1 MNIAIVT
8 INQENAA
15 IASWLAAQD
24 FSGCT
29 LAHWKIEP
37 QPAVAEQVLD
47 ALVEQ
52 WQRTPADVVL
62 FPPGTFGDELSTRL
76 AWRLHGASIC
86 QVTSLDIPTV
96 SVRKSHWGNALTATL
111 QTEKRP
117 LCLSLARQA
126 GADKNATL
134 PSGMQQLN
142 IVPGALPDWLISVE
156 NLKNV
161 TRNPLAEARRV
172 LVVGQGGEADNQE
185 IAMLAE
191 KMGAEVGYSRARV
204 MNGGVDAEKVIG
216 ISGHLLAPEV
226 CIVVGASGA
235 AALMAGVR
243 NSKFVVAINH
253 DASAAVFSQ
262 ADVGVVDDWKAVL
275 EALVTNIHAD
285 CQ

>member
-15 IASWLAAQD
+15 IASWLAEQD

-29 LAHWKIEP
+29 LAHWHIEP
-37 QPAVAEQVLD
+37 QPVVAEQVLD

-142 IVPGALPDWLISVE
+142 IVPGALPDWLVSIE

-161 TRNPLAEARRV
+161 TRDPLAEAR
-172 LVVGQGGEADNQE
+172 
-185 IAMLAE
+185 
-191 KMGAEVGYSRARV
+191 RARV

-262 ADVGVVDDWKAVL
+262 ADVGVVDDWKVVL

>member
-1 MNIAIVT
+1 MNITIVT

-29 LAHWKIEP
+29 LAHWQIEP
-37 QPAVAEQVLD
+37 QPVVAEQVLD

-86 QVTSLDIPTV
+86 QVTSLDIRTV
-96 SVRKSHWGNALTATL
+96 SMRKSHWGNALTATL

-126 GADKNATL
+126 GAAKNATL

-142 IVPGALPDWLISVE
+142 IVPGAPPDWLISVE

-161 TRNPLAEARRV
+161 TRDPLAEARRV
-172 LVVGQGGEADNQE
+172 LGVGQGGEK
-185 IAMLAE
+185 L
-191 KMGAEVGYSRARV
+191 GAEVGYRRARG

-275 EALVTNIHAD
+275 EALVTTIHAD

>member
-1 MNIAIVT
+1 MHIRKAKPQDAQALLDYLRTVGGESDNLTFGSEGLPISPEAEAEYLAAL
-8 INQENAA
+8 ENAPK
-15 IASWLAAQD
+15 SVML
-24 FSGCT
+24 
-29 LAHWKIEP
+29 
-37 QPAVAEQVLD
+37 VAEDNGQIVGNIGL
-47 ALVEQ
+47 Q
-52 WQRTPADVVL
+52 GIPRQRLCHRAD
-62 FPPGTFGDELSTRL
+62 L
-76 AWRLHGASIC
+76 AI
-86 QVTSLDIPTV
+86 

-126 GADKNATL
+126 GAAKNATL

-142 IVPGALPDWLISVE
+142 IVPGALPDWLVSTE
-156 NLKNV
+156 DLKNV
-161 TRNPLAEARRV
+161 TRDPLAEARRV

-191 KMGAEVGYSRARV
+191 KLGAEVGYSRARV

-262 ADVGVVDDWKAVL
+262 ADVGVVDDWKVVL

>member
-29 LAHWKIEP
+29 LAHWQIEP
-37 QPAVAEQVLD
+37 QPVVAEQVLD

-126 GADKNATL
+126 GAAKNATL

-142 IVPGALPDWLISVE
+142 IVPGALPDWLVSTEDLKLSLIHISE
-156 NLKNV
+156 P
-161 TRNPLAEARRV
+161 TRL
-172 LVVGQGGEADNQE
+172 G
-185 IAMLAE
+185 M
-191 KMGAEVGYSRARV
+191 
-204 MNGGVDAEKVIG
+204 
-216 ISGHLLAPEV
+216 ISY
-226 CIVVGASGA
+226 
-235 AALMAGVR
+235 
-243 NSKFVVAINH
+243 
-253 DASAAVFSQ
+253 AVFCLKKKKKSQ
-262 ADVGVVDDWKAVL
+262 RFPETSCPKIDVSMQQQGL
-275 EALVTNIHAD
+275 
-285 CQ
+285 

>member
-1 MNIAIVT
+1 M
-8 INQENAA
+8 
-15 IASWLAAQD
+15 
-24 FSGCT
+24 
-29 LAHWKIEP
+29 
-37 QPAVAEQVLD
+37 
-47 ALVEQ
+47 
-52 WQRTPADVVL
+52 
-62 FPPGTFGDELSTRL
+62 
-76 AWRLHGASIC
+76 
-86 QVTSLDIPTV
+86 
-96 SVRKSHWGNALTATL
+96 
-111 QTEKRP
+111 
-117 LCLSLARQA
+117 
-126 GADKNATL
+126 
-134 PSGMQQLN
+134 
-142 IVPGALPDWLISVE
+142 
-156 NLKNV
+156 
-161 TRNPLAEARRV
+161 
-172 LVVGQGGEADNQE
+172 VVGQGGEADNQE

-262 ADVGVVDDWKAVL
+262 ADVGVVDDWKVVL

>member
-1 MNIAIVT
+1 M
-8 INQENAA
+8 
-15 IASWLAAQD
+15 ASWLAAQD

-29 LAHWKIEP
+29 LAHWQIEP
-37 QPAVAEQVLD
+37 QPVVAEQVLD

-126 GADKNATL
+126 GAAKNATL

-142 IVPGALPDWLISVE
+142 IVPGALPDWLVSTE
-156 NLKNV
+156 DLKNV
-161 TRNPLAEARRV
+161 TRDPLAEARRV

-191 KMGAEVGYSRARV
+191 KLGAEVGYSRARV

-262 ADVGVVDDWKAVL
+262 ADVGVVDDWKVVL

>member
-8 INQENAA
+8 INQDHAA
-15 IASWLAAQD
+15 MANWLAEQD

-29 LAHWKIEP
+29 LTHWQIEP
-37 QPAVAEQVLD
+37 QPMVAEQVLD

-52 WQRTPADVVL
+52 WQRTPAEVVL
-62 FPPGTFGDELSTRL
+62 FPPGVFGDELATRL
-76 AWRLHGASIC
+76 AWRVHGASIC
-86 QVTSLDIPTV
+86 QVISCDISTV
-96 SVRKSHWGNALTATL
+96 SVRKSHWGNALMATL

-126 GADKNATL
+126 GAAKNATL

-142 IVPGALPDWLISVE
+142 IVPGALPDWLVSIE
-156 NLKNV
+156 DLKNV
-161 TRNPLAEARRV
+161 TRDPLVEARWV
-172 LVVGQGGEADNQE
+172 LVVGQGGEADSHE

-191 KMGAEVGYSRARV
+191 KLGAEVGYSRARV
-204 MNGGVDAEKVIG
+204 MNGGFDAEKVIG
-216 ISGHLLAPEV
+216 ISGHLLAPDV
-226 CIVVGASGA
+226 CIVAGASGA

-243 NSKFVVAINH
+243 NSQFVVVINH

-262 ADVGVVDDWKAVL
+262 ADVGVVDDWKTVL

-285 CQ
+285 CL

>member
-1 MNIAIVT
+1 M
-8 INQENAA
+8 
-15 IASWLAAQD
+15 
-24 FSGCT
+24 
-29 LAHWKIEP
+29 
-37 QPAVAEQVLD
+37 LD

-52 WQRTPADVVL
+52 WQRTPAEFVL
-62 FPPGTFGDELSTRL
+62 FPPGASGDELATRL
-76 AWRLHGASIC
+76 AWRLHGTSIC
-86 QVTSLDIPTV
+86 QIISLDIPTA

-126 GADKNATL
+126 GAAKNAML

-142 IVPGALPDWLISVE
+142 IVPGALPDWFVSIE
-156 NLKNV
+156 NLKNT
-161 TRNPLAEARRV
+161 TRDPLVEARRV
-172 LVVGQGGEADNQE
+172 LVVGQGGEADSHD
-185 IAMLAE
+185 IATLAE
-191 KMGAEVGYSRARV
+191 KLGAEVGYSRARV
-204 MNGGVDAEKVIG
+204 MNGGFDAEKVIG
-216 ISGHLLAPEV
+216 ISGHLLAPEI
-226 CIVVGASGA
+226 CIVAGASGA

-243 NSKFVVAINH
+243 NSQFVVAVNH

>member
-1 MNIAIVT
+1 M
-8 INQENAA
+8 
-15 IASWLAAQD
+15 
-24 FSGCT
+24 
-29 LAHWKIEP
+29 
-37 QPAVAEQVLD
+37 LD

-86 QVTSLDIPTV
+86 QVTSVRYSNRKRAQIPLGKCANGDAAN
-96 SVRKSHWGNALTATL
+96 RKTPAM
-111 QTEKRP
+111 P
-117 LCLSLARQA
+117 SLARQA

-161 TRNPLAEARRV
+161 TRDPLTEARRV

-262 ADVGVVDDWKAVL
+262 ADVGVVDDWKVVL

>member
-29 LAHWKIEP
+29 LAHWQIEP
-37 QPAVAEQVLD
+37 QPVVAEQVLD

-126 GADKNATL
+126 GAAKNATL

-142 IVPGALPDWLISVE
+142 IVPGALPDWLVSTE
-156 NLKNV
+156 DLKNV
-161 TRNPLAEARRV
+161 TRDPLAEARRV

-191 KMGAEVGYSRARV
+191 KLGAEVGYSRARV

-216 ISGHLLAPEV
+216 IDRKS
-226 CIVVGASGA
+226 VV
-235 AALMAGVR
+235 
-243 NSKFVVAINH
+243 
-253 DASAAVFSQ
+253 
-262 ADVGVVDDWKAVL
+262 
-275 EALVTNIHAD
+275 
-285 CQ
+285 

>member
-24 FSGCT
+24 FSGCI
-29 LAHWKIEP
+29 LAHWQIEP
-37 QPAVAEQVLD
+37 QPVVAEQVLD

-96 SVRKSHWGNALTATL
+96 SVRM
-111 QTEKRP
+111 
-117 LCLSLARQA
+117 
-126 GADKNATL
+126 

-142 IVPGALPDWLISVE
+142 IVPGALPDWLVSTE
-156 NLKNV
+156 DLKNV
-161 TRNPLAEARRV
+161 TRDPLAEARRV

-191 KMGAEVGYSRARV
+191 KLGAEVGYSRARV

-262 ADVGVVDDWKAVL
+262 ADVGVVDDWKVVL

>member
-15 IASWLAAQD
+15 IASWQAAQD

-126 GADKNATL
+126 GAAKKRHVALWYAATEHC
-134 PSGMQQLN
+134 PRCAS
-142 IVPGALPDWLISVE
+142 
-156 NLKNV
+156 
-161 TRNPLAEARRV
+161 RLA
-172 LVVGQGGEADNQE
+172 G
-185 IAMLAE
+185 
-191 KMGAEVGYSRARV
+191 
-204 MNGGVDAEKVIG
+204 
-216 ISGHLLAPEV
+216 
-226 CIVVGASGA
+226 
-235 AALMAGVR
+235 
-243 NSKFVVAINH
+243 
-253 DASAAVFSQ
+253 
-262 ADVGVVDDWKAVL
+262 
-275 EALVTNIHAD
+275 
-285 CQ
+285 

>member
-1 MNIAIVT
+1 MNIVLVT
-8 INQENAA
+8 INQDHAA

-29 LAHWKIEP
+29 LAHWQIEP
-37 QPAVAEQVLD
+37 QPMIAEQVLD

-52 WQRTPADVVL
+52 WQRTPAEVVL
-62 FPPGTFGDELSTRL
+62 FPPGAFGDELATRL
-76 AWRLHGASIC
+76 AWRVHGASIC
-86 QVTSLDIPTV
+86 QVISFDISTA

-172 LVVGQGGEADNQE
+172 LVVGQGGEADN
-185 IAMLAE
+185 
-191 KMGAEVGYSRARV
+191 
-204 MNGGVDAEKVIG
+204 
-216 ISGHLLAPEV
+216 
-226 CIVVGASGA
+226 
-235 AALMAGVR
+235 
-243 NSKFVVAINH
+243 
-253 DASAAVFSQ
+253 
-262 ADVGVVDDWKAVL
+262 
-275 EALVTNIHAD
+275 
-285 CQ
+285 

>member
-8 INQENAA
+8 INQDYAA
-15 IASWLAAQD
+15 IASWLAEQD
-24 FSGCT
+24 FRGST
-29 LAHWKIEP
+29 LIHWQIEP
-37 QPAVAEQVLD
+37 QPMVAEQVLD

-52 WQRTPADVVL
+52 WQRTPAEVVL

-76 AWRLHGASIC
+76 AWRLHGASVC
-86 QVTSLDIPTV
+86 QAVSLDIPTA

-117 LCLSLARQA
+117 LCISLTRQVGVA
-126 GADKNATL
+126 KNVTL
-134 PSGMQQLN
+134 LSGMQQLN
-142 IVPGALPDWLISVE
+142 IVPGALPDWLVGIE

-161 TRNPLAEARRV
+161 TRDPLAEARRV
-172 LVVGQGGEADNQE
+172 LVVGQGGEADSQE

-191 KMGAEVGYSRARV
+191 KLGAEVGYSRARV
-204 MNGGVDAEKVIG
+204 MNGGFDAEKVIG
-216 ISGHLLAPEV
+216 ISGHLLAPDV
-226 CIVVGASGA
+226 CIVAGASGA

-253 DASAAVFSQ
+253 DVSAAVFSQ

-275 EALVTNIHAD
+275 EALVANIHSD

>member
-8 INQENAA
+8 INQDHSAMEG
-15 IASWLAAQD
+15 WLAEQD

-29 LAHWKIEP
+29 LTHWRIEP
-37 QPAVAEQVLD
+37 QPVVAEQVLD

-52 WQRTPADVVL
+52 WQRTPAEVVL
-62 FPPGTFGDELSTRL
+62 FPSGAFGDELATRL
-76 AWRLHGASIC
+76 AWRVHGASIC

-126 GADKNATL
+126 GAAKNAML

-142 IVPGALPDWLISVE
+142 IVPGALPDWFVSIE
-156 NLKNV
+156 NLKNT
-161 TRNPLAEARRV
+161 TRDPLVEARRV
-172 LVVGQGGEADNQE
+172 LVVGQGGEADSHE

-191 KMGAEVGYSRARV
+191 RLGAEVGYSRARV
-204 MNGGVDAEKVIG
+204 MNGGFDAEKVIG
-216 ISGHLLAPEV
+216 ISGHLLAPEI
-226 CIVVGASGA
+226 CIVAGASGA

-243 NSKFVVAINH
+243 NSQFVVAVNH

-275 EALVTNIHAD
+275 EALVTNIRAE